1 MSDCFMSV
9 DTALFAVPPFIRSPN
24 DVIVEVLTP
33 HDWQIVEVS
42 ARYTT
47 AHLKK
52 AATIA
57 VNAYHEREGH
67 EVPWMAMGRMFY
79 HVQVSRRSHRD
90 EPATR
95 GIVRMS
101 EDGAWAWEEEEEEE
115 EEVTP

>member
-1 MSDCFMSV
+1 
-9 DTALFAVPPFIRSPN
+9 
-24 DVIVEVLTP
+24 
-33 HDWQIVEVS
+33 
-42 ARYTT
+42 
-47 AHLKK
+47 
-52 AATIA
+52 
-57 VNAYHEREGH
+57 
-67 EVPWMAMGRMFY
+67 MAMGRMFY